1 MSPPPTHSHFGSPL
15 FLSPPISPP
24 PLTTIAPAGQQQSR
38 VDSAASESA
47 TPIVLSPVPKSPT
60 RPGMN
65 VPRSTSPMTPLMGQC
80 GPMSTTST
88 YLSVS
93 GQRIPTKSK
102 TDDLERYIAEI
113 EASEAEPGTLGSGG
127 SAPTAG
133 RKYTRRRYTDNRH
146 PTTELPDMTSAST
159 GAINLASTSSTAST
173 GQQQQQPALVRR
185 RTQQLA

>member
-1 MSPPPTHSHFGSPL
+1 MASL
-15 FLSPPISPP
+15 
-24 PLTTIAPAGQQQSR
+24 AREVQVNPA
-38 VDSAASESA
+38 V
-47 TPIVLSPVPKSPT
+47 
-60 RPGMN
+60 
-65 VPRSTSPMTPLMGQC
+65 
-80 GPMSTTST
+80 ST

-113 EASEAEPGTLGSGG
+113 EASEAESSVAGLNNVTGG
-127 SAPTAG
+127 AQTSTTVS

-159 GAINLASTSSTAST
+159 GAINVTSTMS
-173 GQQQQQPALVRR
+173 PERPLIRR